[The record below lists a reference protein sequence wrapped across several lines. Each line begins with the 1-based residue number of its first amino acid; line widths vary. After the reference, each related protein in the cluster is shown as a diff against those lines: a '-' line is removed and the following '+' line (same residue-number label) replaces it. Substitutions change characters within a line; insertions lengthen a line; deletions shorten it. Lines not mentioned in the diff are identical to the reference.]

1 MPAPPARMR
10 SARVP
15 CRQNSTASSPAR
27 NCRSNSAFSPT
38 YDETIL
44 RICLVWRRSPSPQS
58 STPAL
63 FETQVRFLTP
73 FLTRA
78 LMRFSGIPHSPNP
91 PTTSNAPSK
100 MSLTASSAEATTLLI
115 MAGGRLS
122 ADHGAKQ
129 AQDRFCGSHRRGRE
143 AAGERESGRIGH
155 AIAEIQ
161 TGGMTALAEARVR
174 FDRSLPV
181 KSGERY
187 DLNSCLFK
195 EAQQDSC
202 SIPVSQNPFAFFLRQ
217 AAAQQFSW
225 NVRPDLFFQ
234 IVEGLGH
241 PLRSGQTERK
251 ALPPLLQGA

>member
-1 MPAPPARMR
+1 MPAPPPRMR

-15 CRQNSTASSPAR
+15 CGQNSTSSAPAR

-73 FLTRA
+73 FLTRS
-78 LMRFSGIPHSPNP
+78 LMR
-91 PTTSNAPSK
+91 
-100 MSLTASSAEATTLLI
+100 
-115 MAGGRLS
+115 AGGRLS

-129 AQDRFCGSHRRGRE
+129 AQDRFCGSQRRGRE

-181 KSGERY
+181 KRGERY

-202 SIPVSQNPFAFFLRQ
+202 SIPLSQNPFAFFLRQ

-251 ALPPLLQGA
+251 ALPPLFQGA